1 MRKLQILLLV
11 ALFSGAAFGQ
21 ATDVLATANGRS
33 FTAADLPEDA
43 RKEWDSRD
51 QTLASVRHQLLSDMV
66 TEVILDLEAKVRGM
80 TPTQL
85 VAEQKRKV
93 ADPTDQEI
101 SATYEANRQALGNKP
116 ISDVRQPIIAFL
128 RRDPEQTILNGYV
141 DELALKYKVTYGKD
155 VNAVDLKP
163 ADVLFTV
170 GTRNV
175 TRQEFETKYRFP
187 LYDAVADPIDDTRSA
202 LESVIGNYLVQTEAT
217 ALKQLPQAYLTSEI
231 DSKLT
236 SLSGADADNKR
247 AELESALLH
256 RLFTKYKTKFL
267 INDPPPIVQKI
278 SPDDD
283 PATGPVTAP
292 VMVVMFAD
300 FQCSACS
307 ATEPVLKKVLAE
319 YPGKVR
325 FVMRDF
331 PLETIHANAFNAA
344 LAAYAAQQQGKFFE
358 YGDILFTHQDALDAD
373 SLKKYAAQI
382 GLNVQQFTVDSNS
395 EKARAEVR
403 HDIADGTLYGVTGTP
418 TIFVNGIKVRRLS
431 ADDFREAIDN
441 ALKSAAPAVSRAPR
455 R

>member
-1 MRKLQILLLV
+1 MPKIKTLLFVILL
-11 ALFSGAAFGQ
+11 SGAAFSQ
-21 ATDVLATANGRS
+21 ATDILATANGRN
-33 FTAADLPEDA
+33 FTTADLPADA

-51 QTLASVRHQLLSDMV
+51 QSLASVRRQLLSDMV
-66 TEVILDLEAKVRGM
+66 TDIVLEAEAKTRGT
-80 TPTQL
+80 TPAEL
-85 VAEQKRKV
+85 IAEQKRKI

-128 RRDPEQTILNGYV
+128 RRDPEQTLLSAYI
-141 DELALKYKVTYGKD
+141 DELAMKYKVAYDKD
-155 VNAVDLKP
+155 VNASGLKP

-170 GTRNV
+170 GTRSV
-175 TRQEFETKYRFP
+175 TVKEFETKYRFP
-187 LYDAVADPIDDTRSA
+187 LYDAVANPIDDVHSV

-217 ALKQLPQAYLTSEI
+217 ALKVQPQEILTREI
-231 DSKLT
+231 DSKIGA
-236 SLSGADADNKR
+236 LSGTDADNKR
-247 AELESALLH
+247 GELENAFLH
-256 RLFTKYKTKFL
+256 RLFTKYKTRFL

-283 PATGPVTAP
+283 PATGPATAP
-292 VMVVMFAD
+292 VTVVMFAD

-319 YPGKVR
+319 YPGKIR

-331 PLETIHANAFNAA
+331 PLETIHANAFNSA
-344 LAAYAAQQQGKFFE
+344 LAAYAAEQQGKFFE
-358 YGDILFTHQDALDAD
+358 YGDILFTHQDALDAE

-395 EKARAEVR
+395 EKAKAEVR
-403 HDIADGTLYGVTGTP
+403 HDIADGTAYGVTGTP
-418 TIFVNGIKVRRLS
+418 TIFVNGVKVRRLS

-441 ALKSAAPAVSRAPR
+441 ALKSAAPAGARTIR

>member
-1 MRKLQILLLV
+1 MRNILTFFLIV
-11 ALFSGAAFGQ
+11 LFSGAAFSQ
-21 ATDVLATANGRS
+21 TTDVLATANGRN
-33 FTAADLPEDA
+33 FTAADLPADA

-51 QTLASVRHQLLSDMV
+51 QAVASVRHQLLSDMV
-66 TEVILDLEAKVRGM
+66 TDVILDLEAKARGM
-80 TPTQL
+80 TPAEL
-85 VAEQKRKV
+85 IAEQKRKV

-116 ISDVRQPIIAFL
+116 ISDVRQPIITFL
-128 RRDPEQTILNGYV
+128 RRDPEQTVLSWYI
-141 DELALKYKVTYGKD
+141 DELALKYKVSYGKD
-155 VNAVDLKP
+155 VNAADLKP

-170 GTRNV
+170 GTRSV
-175 TRQEFETKYRFP
+175 TRQEFDTKYRFP
-187 LYDAVADPIDDTRSA
+187 LYDAVADPIDDVRSA

-217 ALKQLPQAYLTSEI
+217 ALKVQPQDFLTREI
-231 DSKLT
+231 DSKIGT
-236 SLSGADADNKR
+236 LSGAEADNKR
-247 AELESALLH
+247 AEIETALLH

-283 PATGPVTAP
+283 PATGPATAP

-319 YPGKVR
+319 YPGKIR

-344 LAAYAAQQQGKFFE
+344 LAAYAAEQQGKFFE

-395 EKARAEVR
+395 EKAKAEVR
-403 HDIADGTLYGVTGTP
+403 HDIADGTAYGVTGTP
-418 TIFVNGIKVRRLS
+418 TIFVNGVKVRRLS
-431 ADDFREAIDN
+431 ADDFREAIDD
-441 ALKSAAPAVSRAPR
+441 ALKSAVPAAARAPR